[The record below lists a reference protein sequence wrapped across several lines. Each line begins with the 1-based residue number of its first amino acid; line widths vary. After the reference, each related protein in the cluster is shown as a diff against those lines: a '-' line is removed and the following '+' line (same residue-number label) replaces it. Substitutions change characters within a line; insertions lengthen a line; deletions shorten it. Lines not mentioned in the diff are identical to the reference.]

1 MYNMI
6 SQEKQDSLRKERNR
20 KDEEECGRKIKMC
33 LCLCLLFLSCILLL
47 EAIISSVILYCCMG
61 DQYDGPSLNI
71 DGPSYGEDGSSS
83 SSLNTDFP

>member
-20 KDEEECGRKIKMC
+20 KDEEECGRKMK
-33 LCLCLLFLSCILLL
+33 LCFCFCLLSLACILLL

-61 DQYDGPSLNI
+61 DQYDGPPLNI
-71 DGPSYGEDGSSS
+71 EGQSYGEDGSSS
-83 SSLNTDFP
+83 LNTDFP